1 MNAIYTQYAKIQQ
14 RNESE
19 CDIEKEYHPLS
30 SLTLF
35 TNMLQHN
42 QIALTAQLYYK

>member
-1 MNAIYTQYAKIQQ
+1 MNAIYIQFAKIQQ

-30 SLTLF
+30 SLALF
-35 TNMLQHN
+35 TNILQRN
-42 QIALTAQLYYK
+42 QIALTAQLYHK